1 MQLLTFAI
9 FIPTLALIMWNN
21 LDNPLQVIDTLKK
34 EQLFRRQLHGNL
46 KYPEHHSGILLLSIQ
61 NAMKNKHDN
70 VIGQL
75 HLLNLMAS
83 LGKAEY

>member
-34 EQLFRRQLHGNL
+34 GTAVS
-46 KYPEHHSGILLLSIQ
+46 KTV
-61 NAMKNKHDN
+61 AW
-70 VIGQL
+70 
-75 HLLNLMAS
+75 
-83 LGKAEY
+83 